1 MKENHHH
8 HHHNCR
14 ILVNIEIEFAKVKE
28 RDAILDTLLPD
39 NINFPNELSM
49 KMSVNDKS
57 LMINTSST
65 KIDTMINTI
74 DEILHHISLAK
85 KVIKHD

>member
-1 MKENHHH
+1 MKENHHHH

-39 NINFPNELSM
+39 NINFPNEL
-49 KMSVNDKS
+49 
-57 LMINTSST
+57 
-65 KIDTMINTI
+65 
-74 DEILHHISLAK
+74 
-85 KVIKHD
+85 

>member
-1 MKENHHH
+1 MKENHPH

-49 KMSVNDKS
+49 EMSVNDKS

-85 KVIKHD
+85 KVIKYD

>member
-8 HHHNCR
+8 HHDCR

-49 KMSVNDKS
+49 EMSVNNKS

>member
-1 MKENHHH
+1 MKETT
-8 HHHNCR
+8 HHNCR

-28 RDAILDTLLPD
+28 RDAILNTLLPD
-39 NINFPNELSM
+39 NINFPDELSM
-49 KMSVNDKS
+49 KMSVNNKS

-65 KIDTMINTI
+65 KIDTLISTIN
-74 DEILHHISLAK
+74 EILHHISLAK